1 MYLEFASRGRNAP
14 WRYAVATVLALVFA
28 TLLGVALFT
37 GLLLAGLVPADLSA
51 QLLQPTRPVTFFV
64 ANGAVFAVLLLGF
77 VAAIWLVHGKSV
89 TDLIGAWRWPMFALG
104 ASIWFGVQI
113 ALTLIDLAI
122 APRGFS
128 VSATNATVA
137 MAVAATGALSIQTF
151 AEEFVFRGYLTQ
163 ALLLAT
169 RRPLVAAT
177 LSGLLFGALH
187 VPNGLPQAI
196 GAGAFGIATAFI
208 TIRTGSLAFSYGLHL
223 VNNLF
228 GAVFVVSA
236 GDVFRGSPGLV
247 TQATPQLMWW
257 DLGTGVVA
265 LAALAFLVGA
275 RATLGPE
282 PSSAG
287 ATAS

>member
-1 MYLEFASRGRNAP
+1 MYLEFAHRGRNAP
-14 WRYAVATVLALVFA
+14 WRYAVATLLALVFA

-77 VAAIWLVHGKSV
+77 VAAIWLVHGKRL

-137 MAVAATGALSIQTF
+137 MAVAATGALAIQTF

-265 LAALAFLVGA
+265 LAALAFLIGA
-275 RATLGPE
+275 RAALGPE